1 MNALQC
7 SLLHE
12 TVVFLPRVFQ
22 LQYQGIAYRVWRVTG
37 GYGASPVVAG
47 SGLQC
52 RSLLTG
58 EETRFDGMAVER
70 VATAADL
77 VAVERAKVQR

>member
-1 MNALQC
+1 MNALQR

-12 TVVFLPRVFQ
+12 TVVFQPRVFQ
-22 LQYQGIAYRVWRVTG
+22 PQFQAIVYRVWWVTG
-37 GYGASPVVAG
+37 GYGVSPVVAG

-70 VATAADL
+70 LATTADL
-77 VAVERAKVQR
+77 VAVEQAKAQR